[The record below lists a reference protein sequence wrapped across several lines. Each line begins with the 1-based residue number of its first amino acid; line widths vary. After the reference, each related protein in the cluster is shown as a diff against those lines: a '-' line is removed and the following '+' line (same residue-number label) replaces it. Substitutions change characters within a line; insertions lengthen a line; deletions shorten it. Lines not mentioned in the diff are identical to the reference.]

1 MANGVERE
9 SELVVMFSE
18 EELSEMSGV
27 RRCLN
32 YIEVTCGCTSHRYG
46 DAVGRLRVFQNGDL
60 EITCECTPG
69 CQEESKVDDGEL
81 FIVFPVTQFMCK
93 QRLVFDLQVLFFVFD
108 RVALWDD
115 VALAIYFMRFLYI
128 FFFFVLLEC
137 KDEPGNSQTLNLNSD
152 EQACVRFD
160 KFGLCISWSA
170 CLFIFMMQHFEL
182 GLMTE
187 LDENLRHL
195 DVLTSKVSE
204 RITYL
209 ELSLFH
215 HSSVYNKLTPAAF
228 EKHSGRET
236 ARKWKNNVW
245 VIVNEEKV
253 PLFKTV
259 LLKYYNQAS
268 KNANGSH
275 RSHNGRACHRD
286 EFIRCTRCN
295 KDRRFRLRTKEEC
308 RIHHDALADS
318 NWKCSDLPY
327 DKTWY
332 GGGRLSWFS
341 TWNREFHAMMMK
353 NEQVAGCTGAAP
365 GLQHARVA
373 LLVCVLD
380 VKSAVSQIA
389 AARLVSTLR

>member
-9 SELVVMFSE
+9 SELVVMFTE

-69 CQEESKVDDGEL
+69 CQEG
-81 FIVFPVTQFMCK
+81 
-93 QRLVFDLQVLFFVFD
+93 
-108 RVALWDD
+108 
-115 VALAIYFMRFLYI
+115 
-128 FFFFVLLEC
+128 
-137 KDEPGNSQTLNLNSD
+137 
-152 EQACVRFD
+152 
-160 KFGLCISWSA
+160 
-170 CLFIFMMQHFEL
+170 
-182 GLMTE
+182 
-187 LDENLRHL
+187 
-195 DVLTSKVSE
+195 
-204 RITYL
+204 
-209 ELSLFH
+209 
-215 HSSVYNKLTPAAF
+215 KLTPAAF

-286 EFIRCTRCN
+286 EFIRCTSCN

-327 DKTWY
+327 DKY
-332 GGGRLSWFS
+332 LEIVNELNPFLS
-341 TWNREFHAMMMK
+341 A
-353 NEQVAGCTGAAP
+353 
-365 GLQHARVA
+365 
-373 LLVCVLD
+373 
-380 VKSAVSQIA
+380 
-389 AARLVSTLR
+389 